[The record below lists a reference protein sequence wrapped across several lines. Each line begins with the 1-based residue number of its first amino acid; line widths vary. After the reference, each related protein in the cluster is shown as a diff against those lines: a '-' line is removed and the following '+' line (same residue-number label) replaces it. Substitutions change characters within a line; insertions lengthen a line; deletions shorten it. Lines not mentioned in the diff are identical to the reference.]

1 MLFEAQIKGQC
12 YLNLQPVKTFSE
24 CEATLYTSGES
35 ADTKLHDQ
43 TSVLCPIDLASVFL
57 QSIILGA
64 VRDSSHI

>member
-43 TSVLCPIDLASVFL
+43 TSVLCPIDSECVP
-57 QSIILGA
+57 SNILGA